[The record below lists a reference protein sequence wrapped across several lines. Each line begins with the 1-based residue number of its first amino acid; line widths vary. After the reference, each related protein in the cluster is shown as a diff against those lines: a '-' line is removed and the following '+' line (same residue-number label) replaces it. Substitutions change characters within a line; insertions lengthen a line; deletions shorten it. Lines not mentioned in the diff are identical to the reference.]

1 MVSFT
6 SRNPSFFSTATGL
19 LVLAFALYGSSSPVN
34 KRQTTEEYPRVQ
46 DIRKELYQGT
56 NLLKEIINKNSTL
69 TNMGITQENIDNLDP
84 IVS

>member
-1 MVSFT
+1 M
-6 SRNPSFFSTATGL
+6 
-19 LVLAFALYGSSSPVN
+19 N
-34 KRQTTEEYPRVQ
+34 KRQTTEEYPTVK

-69 TNMGITQENIDNLDP
+69 TNMAITQENMDNLDP